1 MIKDTISILFDLKE
15 IAKKR
20 KLNHRENYRIYG
32 NLIYSNKFK
41 IFGFFWTAILQKK
54 IGRSPLVIKE
64 YIEEYDVDA
73 LLSDNAELLLKF
85 IPTETEV

>member
-41 IFGFFWTAILQKK
+41 IFGFFWSHLT
-54 IGRSPLVIKE
+54 
-64 YIEEYDVDA
+64 EEDRA
-73 LLSDNAELLLKF
+73 LSFGNQG
-85 IPTETEV
+85 VYRGVRC

>member
-41 IFGFFWTAILQKK
+41 IFGFFGQPSYRR
-54 IGRSPLVIKE
+54 RSG
-64 YIEEYDVDA
+64 A
-73 LLSDNAELLLKF
+73 LLW
-85 IPTETEV
+85 